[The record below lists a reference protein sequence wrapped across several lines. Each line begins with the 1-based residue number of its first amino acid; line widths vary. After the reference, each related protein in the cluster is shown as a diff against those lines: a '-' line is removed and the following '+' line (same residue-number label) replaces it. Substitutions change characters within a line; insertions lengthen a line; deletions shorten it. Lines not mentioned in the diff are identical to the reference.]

1 MKRVKTAKQLTKV
14 LKSVSKRLDDKDMAL
29 VMQKLA
35 IDGFREL
42 VQRSAR
48 DTGYL
53 RSNWDIAVDNK
64 PGSTPLSNP
73 HPSGKAL
80 GKAPVVADASY
91 GSASIDGTSLVTIYN
106 NTEYAMFL
114 ETGTPHM
121 RAQPMVEPT
130 YYMLLAEANQLAA
143 NLSKKRYKDV

>member
-1 MKRVKTAKQLTKV
+1 MKRVKLGRELSRV
-14 LKSVSKRLDDKDMAL
+14 LKTVSKRLDNKDMAL

-48 DTGYL
+48 DTGFL
-53 RSNWDIAVDNK
+53 RSNWGVAVDDR
-64 PGSTPLSNP
+64 PGDAALSNP
-73 HPSGKAL
+73 HPSSKAK
-80 GKAPVVADASY
+80 GIGPVVSDASY
-91 GSASIDGTSLVTIYN
+91 GSASIDGTCLVTLYN

-130 YYMLLAEANQLAA
+130 YHMLLAEANQLAA